1 MVDVQYKV
9 VWTQRSQNQL
19 KRLFEFISK
28 DYEQNALVILEE
40 IVLSINKV
48 TEGGSISLDTGDAM
62 ASIICE
68 FENQVDIANVKVGDK
83 VKVKGFCTGMLMDV
97 VLSRCSL

>member
-28 DYEQNALVILEE
+28 DSEQNALVILEE
-40 IVLSINKV
+40 IVLSINKAQPNPEFYRPDKYKAHNDG
-48 TEGGSISLDTGDAM
+48 TYRAYEKHHYRISYRFDNCVIRVLRVRHT
-62 ASIICE
+62 SRKP
-68 FENQVDIANVKVGDK
+68 VKY
-83 VKVKGFCTGMLMDV
+83 
-97 VLSRCSL
+97 